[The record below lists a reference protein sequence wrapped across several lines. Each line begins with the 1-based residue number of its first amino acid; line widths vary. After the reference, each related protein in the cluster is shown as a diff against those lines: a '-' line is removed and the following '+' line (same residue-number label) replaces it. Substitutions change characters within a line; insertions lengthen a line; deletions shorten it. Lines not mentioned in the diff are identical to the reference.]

1 MSDNI
6 FAEIYSRL
14 LGLFGQNTKDESKN
28 TAVNRLRLVLMQDR
42 TNLTPEIMNKMRT
55 ELIEVLSRYVV
66 LDKDALDLNIGQEG
80 EQMALMLS
88 IPVVRAK
95 NEEEIEQALKEEE
108 EAKKIAKE
116 IEEKDKEA
124 QEADKESDDKDEE
137 KQDENDEDKDEETSE
152 KELETSEKSEK
163 EIEDLEPSTE
173 EPAEPVIEIT
183 EEPSTEEPAEPV
195 IEITEEPAT
204 EEPAELVIEIKEEP
218 ATEKPTDS
226 PSKKSSKKQ

>member
-137 KQDENDEDKDEETSE
+137 KQDENDEDKQDENDEDKDEETSE

-163 EIEDLEPSTE
+163 EIEDL
-173 EPAEPVIEIT
+173 
-183 EEPSTEEPAEPV
+183 EPSTEEPAEPV